1 MHEVIG
7 SIPIV
12 STKIKTDVIGVRFY
26 FCKDLFERNN
36 SRIARIWFAFPP
48 KSASSSLVSG
58 KARNIA
64 ILGGTMRMANANC
77 LYSLSTDVIDVR
89 FYFGK
94 DLFERNNSRIARNI
108 RDIKDKTSLHSSRN
122 VL

>member
-1 MHEVIG
+1 MLDMHEVIG

-12 STKIKTDVIGVRFY
+12 STKIKTDVIDVRFY
-26 FCKDLFERNN
+26 FGKDLFERNN

-77 LYSLSTDVIDVR
+77 LYSLNGR
-89 FYFGK
+89 Q
-94 DLFERNNSRIARNI
+94 
-108 RDIKDKTSLHSSRN
+108 
-122 VL
+122 